1 MPTFHYYVYIL
12 LCADGSYYIGVTNN
26 VDLRVQQHKDG
37 TDPGCYTFKRRPLEL
52 AYAEWYHDIRQA
64 IGREKQL
71 KRWTRAKKE
80 ALIRGDFKALKEHA
94 QAYHMKAGGDGSTG
108 SP

>member
-1 MPTFHYYVYIL
+1 MPQFHYYVYIL
-12 LCADGSYYIGVTNN
+12 RCSDGSYYIGVTNHLERRVN
-26 VDLRVQQHKDG
+26 EHKEGHDL
-37 TDPGCYTFKRRPLEL
+37 GCYTFKRRPLDL
-52 AYAEWYHDIRQA
+52 AYAEWYHDVHQA

-80 ALIRGDFKALKEHA
+80 ALISGDIPALREHA
-94 QAYHMKAGGDGSTG
+94 VAYHMRGHGSTG